1 MLQVNRLEI
10 TSNKQL
16 LAAAGNPHIRIFE
29 VNSNAPQ
36 PVASYDGHT
45 GNVTAVGFQK
55 DSKWMFSGSEAGTV
69 KIWDLRAPGFQ
80 REYASR
86 GGVNSVVLHPNQG
99 ELISGVDVCMH
110 MVCDRSWIAS
120 RAARTLQ
127 CCTQS
132 KGKLSP
138 GATRCTRQASYC
150 CAAASHLQAD
160 ELTPHGSARSMLP
173 ACRCHAFTV
182 WLGDP

>member
-1 MLQVNRLEI
+1 MAAVTEHCSTRTPRSICFHGMHDLPDLMIGVPQPPRPHIQTAKLQVNRLEI

-55 DSKWMFSGSEAGTV
+55 DSKWMFSGSEDGTV

-99 ELISGVDVCMH
+99 ELISGAGMCLPSV
-110 MVCDRSWIAS
+110 S
-120 RAARTLQ
+120 LQ
-127 CCTQS
+127 
-132 KGKLSP
+132 
-138 GATRCTRQASYC
+138 
-150 CAAASHLQAD
+150 LQ
-160 ELTPHGSARSMLP
+160 LP
-173 ACRCHAFTV
+173 AGR
-182 WLGDP
+182 P

>member
-1 MLQVNRLEI
+1 MFHGMHDLPDLHYWCAQASHPHIQNLILQVNRLEI

-55 DSKWMFSGSEAGTV
+55 DSKWMFSGSEDGTV

-99 ELISGVDVCMH
+99 ELISGAEVCLPS
-110 MVCDRSWIAS
+110 VIAAETAS
-120 RAARTLQ
+120 GAAHICSAALISGGAQ
-127 CCTQS
+127 SGCCGTH
-132 KGKLSP
+132 P
-138 GATRCTRQASYC
+138 IR
-150 CAAASHLQAD
+150 
-160 ELTPHGSARSMLP
+160 
-173 ACRCHAFTV
+173 
-182 WLGDP
+182 